1 MAIDVECIK
10 FSFSAIG
17 YHKIN
22 DIQEVGLK
30 ITNVDFKLL
39 NMTHCRYSPKEFWG
53 PSLSTREY
61 NLMISVDTHVSST
74 LCHDLIKMYGRSL
87 DK

>member
-1 MAIDVECIK
+1 MNNA
-10 FSFSAIG
+10 
-17 YHKIN
+17 KIMV
-22 DIQEVGLK
+22 ISRSGLETISVG
-30 ITNVDFKLL
+30 FKVLS
-39 NMTHCRYSPKEFWG
+39 MTHYRYSPKEFQG

-61 NLMISVDTHVSST
+61 NLMKSVDTHVSST